1 MVRKNNIYMKGLVYW
16 CQTIHK
22 KILQLEKKVGNNACM
37 YVTNF
42 LVRKTCVLGRPFANN
57 MVSKT
62 QE

>member
-1 MVRKNNIYMKGLVYW
+1 MKGLVYW

-22 KILQLEKKVGNNACM
+22 KILQLEKKIGNNACM

-62 QE
+62 HE